1 MSEIGGA
8 GIGIHAVQTEYGK
21 NVNVYSYQ
29 KMAKAGADCAWQEGA
44 VVTFPPNLFRPGNGL
59 APPFLAGRDETLKTM
74 RQMTGLLADG
84 SVSASDVLLFGPRG
98 NGKTV
103 LLREWER
110 LLRDAGVDVVRATP
124 ESKLSS
130 LQAASQTLRPAQ
142 GWRSAWR
149 ALLDKGGLSP
159 QSFSLFGVRLD
170 LQEADAPSL
179 AQMLAS
185 RCANGPFAL
194 LVDEAHMLE
203 AMFARQLLGASQEIR
218 IEGGA
223 FLLVLS
229 GTPGLMQTLEAAQ
242 ASFWERS
249 QQMPISRL
257 DQGAAAEALSQPLE
271 ASGGEADPKALALL
285 TDEAWGYPYFLQA
298 IGSACVVALNERGVQ
313 RVDAGVA
320 ERALTNFH
328 PIRETFYENRRR
340 ELASAGLLSAAVEA
354 ARVFADRDS
363 VHKISVENAL
373 YQFCGGDAAGEATL
387 RGLLARGLLWPNGM
401 QYEIGIPS
409 LKSHLL
415 QRAPLQK

>member
-1 MSEIGGA
+1 M
-8 GIGIHAVQTEYGK
+8 
-21 NVNVYSYQ
+21 
-29 KMAKAGADCAWQEGA
+29 
-44 VVTFPPNLFRPGNGL
+44 TFPPNLFRPGNGL
-59 APPFLAGRDETLKTM
+59 APPFLAGRDKTLKAM
-74 RQMTGLLADG
+74 RQMAELLADG
-84 SVSASDVLLFGPRG
+84 SVPASDVLLFGPRG

-110 LLRDAGVDVVRATP
+110 LLREAGVDVVRATP

-130 LQAASQTLRPAQ
+130 LQAANQTLRPAQ

-159 QSFSLFGVRLD
+159 QSLSLFGVRLD

-203 AMFARQLLGASQEIR
+203 AMFCRQLLGASQEIR

-229 GTPGLMQTLEAAQ
+229 GTPGLMQTLEATK

-249 QQMPISRL
+249 RRMPISRL
-257 DQGAAAEALSQPLE
+257 DEPAAEEALRRPLA
-271 ASGGEADPKALALL
+271 ASGGEADAKALAMLAA
-285 TDEAWGYPYFLQA
+285 EACCYPYFLQA
-298 IGSACVVALNERGVQ
+298 VGSTCVAVLNERGVR
-313 RVDAGVA
+313 RVDASVA
-320 ERALTNFH
+320 ERALEDFRTLQH
-328 PIRETFYENRRR
+328 DFYESRRR
-340 ELASAGLLSAAVEA
+340 ELAGAGLLPAAEEA
-354 ARVFADRDS
+354 ARIFAERES
-363 VHKISVENAL
+363 VHNIEVEKAL
-373 YQFCGGDAAGEATL
+373 YEFCGKDSTGEAAL
-387 RGLLARGLLWPNGM
+387 RGLLARGLLWPNGL

-415 QRAPLQK
+415 LQASPPQ